1 MQYYSDVQEANEQRK
16 KRLLAYHDYIDNKT
30 KSKMTELIHELIACR
45 KKKGLTQQDIAD
57 ATGIAA
63 PNIARLESCR
73 RIPTLQVL
81 EKYSEAVGMRI
92 DFKLVPD
99 VGDDVTE

>member
-1 MQYYSDVQEANEQRK
+1 MNYYADVQDVNEQRK

-30 KSKMTELIHELIACR
+30 KAKMAELVRELIACR
-45 KKKGLTQQDIAD
+45 KEKGLTQQDIAD

-63 PNIARLESCR
+63 PNIARVESCKR
-73 RIPTLQVL
+73 VPTIQVL

-92 DFKLVPD
+92 DFKLVPNIE
-99 VGDDVTE
+99 DDVTE

>member
-1 MQYYSDVQEANEQRK
+1 MQYYFEVQEANEQRK
-16 KRLLAYHDYIDNKT
+16 KRLLAYQDYIDK
-30 KSKMTELIHELIACR
+30 KAKAKMTELVRELVACR
-45 KKKGLTQQDIAD
+45 KRKGLTQQDIAD

-73 RIPTLQVL
+73 RIPTIQVL

-92 DFKLVPD
+92 DFKLVPN
-99 VGDDVTE
+99 VEDDVTE